1 MREDRR
7 TNEEVQGRSVI
18 EKMKE
23 IERSIEWKERK
34 DRRKNIIV
42 RNMEVLEEKKRE
54 SLEELMREIGAEV
67 KIEDINKLRI
77 KEKGKDMWQIK
88 LGSEEQK
95 RDDKKEERTKG

>member
-18 EKMKE
+18 EKVKE
-23 IERSIEWKERK
+23 IGRSIEWKERK

-54 SLEELMREIGAEV
+54 SLEELMREIGAEI
-67 KIEDINKLRI
+67 KIEDI
-77 KEKGKDMWQIK
+77 
-88 LGSEEQK
+88 
-95 RDDKKEERTKG
+95 

>member
-7 TNEEVQGRSVI
+7 TNEKVQGRSVI

-23 IERSIEWKERK
+23 IGRSIEWKERK

-54 SLEELMREIGAEV
+54 SLEELMREIGAEI
-67 KIEDINKLRI
+67 KIEDI
-77 KEKGKDMWQIK
+77 
-88 LGSEEQK
+88 
-95 RDDKKEERTKG
+95 

>member
-67 KIEDINKLRI
+67 KIENIN
-77 KEKGKDMWQIK
+77 
-88 LGSEEQK
+88 
-95 RDDKKEERTKG
+95 